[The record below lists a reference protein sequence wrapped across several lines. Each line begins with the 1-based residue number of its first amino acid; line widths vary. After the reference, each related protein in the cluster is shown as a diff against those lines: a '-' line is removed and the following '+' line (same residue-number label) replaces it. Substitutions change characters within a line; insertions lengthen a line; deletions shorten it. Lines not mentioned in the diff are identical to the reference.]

1 MLIQK
6 VKDKKCLF
14 IDIDN
19 TIYSYT
25 FANAKALE
33 AVLKNFKISEEDYQ
47 KARNELSR
55 RKLKVN
61 MHKKEL
67 TFKTLCNNLKMD
79 FRKSIEMKN
88 LYEKTFYNNIL
99 LDAEVLKLLQ
109 YCYENKIKVIA
120 ITNFYYYEQFEKLQ
134 KFNILKY
141 FDNIITSEEFEKE
154 KPNKTL
160 IDYCLKIS
168 ETNKEDC
175 IMIGDSECDD
185 FSFYDIDSYT
195 YNCSKLLISIS
206 GKSGAG
212 KSTLSKILKDIFN
225 GEIIE
230 GDGYHKYDRFAQEW
244 KSLTHY
250 NPEANNLVKLGTDI
264 KNIYQNLNVKVPI
277 YNHDT
282 GLFENP
288 RDINSNDLDCIIID
302 GLHTLYPEVAQD
314 YVKFKIFI
322 DSDKSDNQKILRDV
336 KERNKSKENVLKS
349 IQERESDYLNY
360 IYNQKEYANFIIEIK
375 EDNVKIHDKLMNK
388 IYLCNFNELNDKIS
402 EIFKLYKNNR
412 FVNIKGV

>member
-6 VKDKKCLF
+6 VKNKKCLF

-33 AVLKNFKISEEDYQ
+33 SVLKEFNISEEDYQ

-99 LDAEVLKLLQ
+99 LDAEVIKLLK

-141 FDNIITSEEFEKE
+141 FDNIITSEEFE
-154 KPNKTL
+154 
-160 IDYCLKIS
+160 
-168 ETNKEDC
+168 EDC

-185 FSFYDIDSYT
+185 FSFYDIDSYA

-288 RDINSNDLDCIIID
+288 KDINSNDLDCIIID

-349 IQERESDYLNY
+349 IQERELDYLNY

-375 EDNVKIHDKLMNK
+375 EDNVKIQDKLMNK